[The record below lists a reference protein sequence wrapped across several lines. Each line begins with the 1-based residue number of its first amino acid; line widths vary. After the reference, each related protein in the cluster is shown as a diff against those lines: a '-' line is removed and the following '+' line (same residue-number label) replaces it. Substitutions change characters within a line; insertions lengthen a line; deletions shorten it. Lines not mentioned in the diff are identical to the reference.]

1 LYDFKKISL
10 KLLSLQLL
18 NKNKMDNL
26 KQEIFEILT
35 KYSFNKELIK
45 SATEESNITKDLK
58 INSARIVDIVL
69 DVEEKYDIE
78 INDEELENIQTIKD
92 MLNIINS
99 KSK

>member
-1 LYDFKKISL
+1 
-10 KLLSLQLL
+10 
-18 NKNKMDNL
+18 MDKL
-26 KQEIFEILT
+26 KQEIFEILS

-45 SATEESNITKDLK
+45 NATEKSNITKDLK

-69 DVEEKYDIE
+69 DVEEKYNIE
-78 INDEELENIQTIKD
+78 INDEELESILTIED